1 MTSALRSFQE
11 APVRHLQLGGTNLAY
26 RVFGQGPALVW
37 VHGWP
42 LCGATYRDLVAKLS
56 ANYTCYVPDLPGAGQ
71 TPWVPSMGETF
82 AGFSALISDLVQALD
97 LDRVALVG
105 HDSGGSVA
113 RLAATKL
120 GDRVRALVLFNTELP
135 NHLPWLVRLISAL
148 VVLPGSDWIF
158 KQLLRQRWYRHSP
171 FGFGGAFHDPRLLD
185 GEFHEVCVAPVLEA
199 PRPFL
204 AAMRAADFRVL
215 HPFLKPAVPTLC
227 IWGAADPFFPLNRAR
242 AMVATWPTARL
253 EVVAKAKLL
262 VYEEAP
268 ELALAWMSPFLRS
281 HLS

>member
-26 RVFGQGPALVW
+26 RVFGQG
-37 VHGWP
+37 
-42 LCGATYRDLVAKLS
+42 
-56 ANYTCYVPDLPGAGQ
+56 
-71 TPWVPSMGETF
+71 
-82 AGFSALISDLVQALD
+82 
-97 LDRVALVG
+97 
-105 HDSGGSVA
+105 
-113 RLAATKL
+113 
-120 GDRVRALVLFNTELP
+120 
-135 NHLPWLVRLISAL
+135 
-148 VVLPGSDWIF
+148 
-158 KQLLRQRWYRHSP
+158 
-171 FGFGGAFHDPRLLD
+171 
-185 GEFHEVCVAPVLEA
+185 
-199 PRPFL
+199 PFL

-253 EVVAKAKLL
+253 EVVEKAKLL